1 MEKYFPPVISQKIFI
16 DTQYTLN
23 YDAWLSCCS
32 SAPPPTWCSYHD
44 LQHAGVG
51 LVDDLRLHE
60 RWSDREVVRMDLLQP
75 HGALQWRVQGNA
87 WRFLVTILA
96 NILILQPR
104 PQWNSILQISDARDI
119 NSEPFAE
126 KVTSTISQKI
136 FTETFIFRNTTT
148 LILFSEQWSEENGRN
163 I

>member
-75 HGALQWRVQGNA
+75 HGG
-87 WRFLVTILA
+87 
-96 NILILQPR
+96 
-104 PQWNSILQISDARDI
+104 DAMDHMEL
-119 NSEPFAE
+119 SSGEFKEMPGGFWW
-126 KVTSTISQKI
+126 Q
-136 FTETFIFRNTTT
+136 F
-148 LILFSEQWSEENGRN
+148 
-163 I
+163 